1 MDLTQQELVRAVE
14 LSLGIEHDLSP
25 TTPGPVAHIIS
36 RSRDETVQALAAL
49 VTVDPRAE
57 TDIRDLQNVIA
68 RHRDIMRFLGEAVAE
83 GKDAAAKL
91 SEADLQDIEAALGL
105 TESNDQ

>member
-1 MDLTQQELVRAVE
+1 
-14 LSLGIEHDLSP
+14 
-25 TTPGPVAHIIS
+25 
-36 RSRDETVQALAAL
+36 
-49 VTVDPRAE
+49 
-57 TDIRDLQNVIA
+57 
-68 RHRDIMRFLGEAVAE
+68 MRFLGEAVAE